1 MKYWFIRIQVLA
13 YAKARH
19 QSMDVANTK
28 DLQAVIDDVLKP
40 RGFVK
45 RRSSWYRHHPETI
58 LVLNLQKDDFGGR
71 YYINLAV
78 GLRALDPGD
87 YPSENRCH
95 VRVRLESMV
104 PEVSHVEKVKK
115 VFDLEDRS
123 LSSEDRR
130 QQIRGFIASGADFL
144 EKFTTEQSVGNEVR
158 SHERIRN
165 RTIVPARRFL
175 KLD

>member
-1 MKYWFIRIQVLA
+1 MI
-13 YAKARH
+13 
-19 QSMDVANTK
+19 SNTK
-28 DLQAVIDDVLKP
+28 DLQAVIDDVLKR

-45 RRSSWYRHHPETI
+45 CRSTWYRHHPETI

-104 PEVSHVEKVKK
+104 PDVSHVERVKK

-123 LSSEDRR
+123 LGSEDRS
-130 QQIRGFIASGADFL
+130 QQIRGLIASGADFL
-144 EKFTTEQSVGNEVR
+144 ERFTTEQSVGNEVR
-158 SHERIRN
+158 SDERIRN
-165 RTIVPARRFL
+165 RTMVQARRFL
-175 KLD
+175 NIDA